1 MPRFQS
7 LFFLIFLF
15 SCAPANSYQ
24 PEISNQEGA
33 PQTLPL
39 EALSVEASGGTFKF
53 EVQIAATPEQQRT
66 GLMFRTKMPRGE
78 GMLFTYK
85 YPISAGFWMRNTY
98 IPLDIIFVRA
108 DGTIA
113 NIAHNT
119 VPLSLESVNSVGYVT
134 GVLEINGG
142 LADELG
148 IKPGDKILHPFF
160 SPKEKQ

>member
-1 MPRFQS
+1 MPRIQI
-7 LFFLIFLF
+7 LFFLFALF
-15 SCAPANSYQ
+15 AQNTAPASAFQ
-24 PEISNQEGA
+24 GGQ

-39 EALSVEASGGTFKF
+39 EDLVVETASGPHAFR
-53 EVQIAATPEQQRT
+53 VQIAATPEQKRT
-66 GLMFRTKMPRGE
+66 GLMFRTNMPAGE

-85 YPISAGFWMRNTY
+85 YPEVAGFWMRNTY
-98 IPLDIIFVRA
+98 ISLDIIFIRA

-119 VPLSLESVNSVGYVT
+119 VPMSLDSLNSAGHVT

-148 IKPGDKILHPFF
+148 IEPGDKVIHPFF
-160 SPKEKQ
+160 NSGDQE

>member
-15 SCAPANSYQ
+15 SCAPANSFQ
-24 PEISNQEGA
+24 DGA

-39 EALSVEASGGTFKF
+39 EPVTVVTKDGSHVFQ
-53 EVQIAATPEQQRT
+53 VQIAATPEQKQT
-66 GLMFRTKMPRGE
+66 GLMFRAKMPLGE

-85 YPISAGFWMRNTY
+85 YPEVTGFWMRNTY
-98 IPLDIIFVRA
+98 ISLDIIFVRG

-119 VPLSLESVNSVGYVT
+119 VPLSLNPVNSVGYVT

-142 LADELG
+142 LAEELG
-148 IKPGDKILHPFF
+148 IEPGDKILHPFF
-160 SPKEKQ
+160 LNKEKQ

>member
-1 MPRFQS
+1 MPRFHS
-7 LFFLIFLF
+7 LFLLVFLF

-24 PEISNQEGA
+24 DGT
-33 PQTLPL
+33 PQALPL
-39 EALSVEASGGTFKF
+39 EALSVETSDGTFAF
-53 EVQIAATPEQQRT
+53 QVQIAATLEQKQT
-66 GLMFRTKMPRGE
+66 GLMFRTEMPAGE

-85 YPISAGFWMRNTY
+85 YPTNPGFWMRNTY

-119 VPLSLESVNSVGYVT
+119 APMSLDTVSSVGYVT

-142 LADELG
+142 LAQELG
-148 IKPGDKILHPFF
+148 IEPGDKILHPFF
-160 SPKEKQ
+160 NPKEAQ